1 MHRNGCCESGSEI
14 AAVGLKFKTKHGS
27 INKDVSLWIHMD
39 TEDTTGLCICI
50 LCIRR
55 FYWPAPVIYHIM
67 WPVSRAN
74 FKKSYPALDSAIRL
88 LIQPGDISLRWRS
101 KRSSSFSDY
110 WEGAWTQSASE
121 SDSQSKPEAARAFQ
135 NPRMLAARILKQERR
150 DSCRQPSGHKVRYNR
165 HGPIPAGRPAP
176 CIPKFL
182 FVNRF
187 MIQGYTG
194 DG

>member
-1 MHRNGCCESGSEI
+1 
-14 AAVGLKFKTKHGS
+14 
-27 INKDVSLWIHMD
+27 MD
-39 TEDTTGLCICI
+39 TYGYRGYNRFVHLHSVHQTI
-50 LCIRR
+50 LL
-55 FYWPAPVIYHIM
+55 ASAGHISYY
-67 WPVSRAN
+67 VASVKSQ
-74 FKKSYPALDSAIRL
+74 FQKSYPALDSAIRL

-110 WEGAWTQSASE
+110 WEGAWTQSASESE

-165 HGPIPAGRPAP
+165 HGPIPAGRPTP

>member
-1 MHRNGCCESGSEI
+1 MFLYGYI
-14 AAVGLKFKTKHGS
+14 
-27 INKDVSLWIHMD
+27 WIQRIQQVCASAFCASD
-39 TEDTTGLCICI
+39 DFTGRRRSYII
-50 LCIRR
+50 LCGQCQEPI
-55 FYWPAPVIYHIM
+55 
-67 WPVSRAN
+67 S
-74 FKKSYPALDSAIRL
+74 KKSYPALDSAIRL

-121 SDSQSKPEAARAFQ
+121 SESDSQSKPEAARAFQ

-150 DSCRQPSGHKVRYNR
+150 DSRRQPSGHKVRYNR